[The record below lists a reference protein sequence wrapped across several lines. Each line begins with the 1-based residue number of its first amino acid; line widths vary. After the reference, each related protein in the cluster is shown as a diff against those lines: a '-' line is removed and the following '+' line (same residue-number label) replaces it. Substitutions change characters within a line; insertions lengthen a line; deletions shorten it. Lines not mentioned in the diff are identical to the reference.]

1 MLSRQKHL
9 LHEPWSLSSVLRTI
23 KPEGGNWLHSYPDL
37 NVPSITSS
45 PTPVKKMKVM
55 MLVVMRKRKK
65 SNYKTIL
72 LENAGQCNC
81 WGKNVVWVQQSKASL
96 SNTGR
101 FPAQTKLNSWEVPAS
116 SLLRVPATKKRK
128 AGFLQAVCNMYSHLR
143 MRRALGIVFLV
154 TVLCTMLAGGLPWS
168 RQKLKSM
175 HKDTNRE
182 RAWGKYRKELGQPT
196 PSENAG
202 RIPSQSVITELNIGQ
217 GYKSEFTKVI
227 LFCLCSPCWILWR
240 GVLYK
245 QAVTKA

>member
-9 LHEPWSLSSVLRTI
+9 LHEPCSLSSVLRTM
-23 KPEGGNWLHSYPDL
+23 KPEEGNWLHSYPDL
-37 NVPSITSS
+37 HVPSVTSS

-116 SLLRVPATKKRK
+116 SLLRVPATKKGKQGSCRLCVICILTSEW
-128 AGFLQAVCNMYSHLR
+128 GELWGLFSWSLYC
-143 MRRALGIVFLV
+143 AL
-154 TVLCTMLAGGLPWS
+154 C
-168 RQKLKSM
+168 
-175 HKDTNRE
+175 
-182 RAWGKYRKELGQPT
+182 
-196 PSENAG
+196 
-202 RIPSQSVITELNIGQ
+202 
-217 GYKSEFTKVI
+217 
-227 LFCLCSPCWILWR
+227 
-240 GVLYK
+240 
-245 QAVTKA
+245 